1 MPLTINYKE
10 IENVTFDYP
19 FRIIISG
26 SSQSG
31 KTSFSKRLLQQTDLF
46 NKQFKSILY
55 CYPEYLT
62 ETPVQWHSDLQTSV
76 TYQTGLPSLE
86 ELCSLESDSV
96 IVLDD
101 LYEECIIAKQIDYLF
116 RVLSGKIRL
125 NVIIMTQR
133 FFAQGRFAM
142 NIRNCC
148 NFTVLMRNSD
158 ERLNSRIANLFKA
171 SSAITKIIEKEF
183 SRDGYP
189 YIFVDSSPKGQITGY
204 RLYTN
209 IFNRYVEVYDRAGM
223 KGFII
228 REKDFYKNFEIINKT
243 TAKRNGG
250 NEKQNVR
257 EFASNSEEAIT
268 GAKSEGHFATKI
280 CERTRKLRRK
290 RLRKNLQ

>member
-1 MPLTINYKE
+1 MPLTVNYKE
-10 IENVTFDYP
+10 IENVDFEYP

-31 KTSFSKRLLQQTDLF
+31 KTSFAGRLLKLPDLF
-46 NKQFKSILY
+46 SGKYKNILY
-55 CYPEYLT
+55 CYPEYLSDI
-62 ETPVQWHSDLQTSV
+62 PVDWHASLNSPV
-76 TYQTGLPSLE
+76 TYQTGLPSLD
-86 ELCSLESDSV
+86 ELCSLEPDTV

-116 RVLSGKIRL
+116 RVLSGKKRL
-125 NVIIMTQR
+125 SVIIMTQR
-133 FFAQGRFAM
+133 FFSQGRFAM

-171 SSAITKIIEKEF
+171 SSVVSKIIEKEF
-183 SRDGYP
+183 QKDGYP
-189 YIFVDSSPKGQITGY
+189 YIFVDSSPKGQITGN

-209 IFNRYVEVYDRAGM
+209 IFDRYLEVYDRSGM

-228 REKDFYKNFEIINKT
+228 REKDFYNNFEIINKT
-243 TAKRNGG
+243 TAKRNGE
-250 NEKQNVR
+250 NEKLYVR
-257 EFASNSEEAIT
+257 KFTPNSEEVIASS
-268 GAKSEGHFATKI
+268 KSEDNFATKI

-290 RLRKNLQ
+290 RLRKSVQ